1 MRTSYRNQII
11 DKTMNKS
18 SSPSPRNQQKNK
30 TSNGHSDNNNDQKRK
45 NHNNNSKFYDNIQLG
60 DSSEQHY
67 NINETNSIVSARSVS
82 SLILRKLSPE
92 RKYDIPID
100 GKLII
105 PKLITIDLWSNDPI
119 IILSTLEELGHLCHP
134 EELNCINNR
143 KLIHNIGGH
152 LAYSVLMKKWNHR
165 CDIQFRTIC
174 AIGVSCMDYDDFCI
188 ASIQVGVLESIIIA
202 MKNYYYDEYIQLSG
216 CGTLV
221 VLINSSS
228 NSTKI
233 IKSSNSG
240 GSGIKRTISN
250 GSNNSTSSVSSVLLN
265 NDNSNGNITHHD
277 PKNAEHLVYH
287 LQAHIVVMNA
297 IKLYPN
303 NLHLQGI
310 VCELLLSLCEF
321 EQLKH
326 PIVQAGALRI
336 LGFIVEANTKE
347 NNTPYPWNPTTTLST
362 SSQQHQRQQSNDLGT
377 LNNNNNN
384 KQTQNTYELSE
395 ETAVLTL
402 ARKAM
407 QHLLEK

>member
-1 MRTSYRNQII
+1 MRTSSRSPSSRQPSQHQI
-11 DKTMNKS
+11 MNGSQS
-18 SSPSPRNQQKNK
+18 SSHNK
-30 TSNGHSDNNNDQKRK
+30 TSASNNNRNVD
-45 NHNNNSKFYDNIQLG
+45 NGNNSKFHDLQLG
-60 DSSEQHY
+60 DSHDYY
-67 NINETNSIVSARSVS
+67 NIHETNSIVSARSVS

-92 RKYDIPID
+92 RRYDIPID

-119 IILSTLEELGHLCHP
+119 IIVSTLEELGHLCHP
-134 EELNCINNR
+134 DEMNCIQNR
-143 KLIHNIGGH
+143 QLIHNIGGH
-152 LAYSVLMKKWNHR
+152 LAYSVVMKKWNHR
-165 CDIQFRTIC
+165 CDVQFRTIC
-174 AIGVSCMDYDDFCI
+174 AIGVTCMDYDDFCI

-221 VLINSSS
+221 VLINNSCRSHSSRH
-228 NSTKI
+228 
-233 IKSSNSG
+233 SSPNMG
-240 GSGIKRTISN
+240 NHT
-250 GSNNSTSSVSSVLLN
+250 STSIMNVSPQ
-265 NDNSNGNITHHD
+265 HD

-297 IKLYPN
+297 IKTFPN

-326 PIVQAGALRI
+326 PIVQAGGLRL
-336 LGFIVEANTKE
+336 LGYIVEANTKE
-347 NNTPYPWNPTTTLST
+347 NNHTNWNTTSLS
-362 SSQQHQRQQSNDLGT
+362 SSSMKQQQQQQQQVNHIGT
-377 LNNNNNN
+377 IHNNNPMKNN
-384 KQTQNTYELSE
+384 YELSE